1 MLCDNSNYLNPIQYG
16 IYFKNTIVWG
26 IMAQPSSNFVV
37 SSSVMIKF
45 GVVIES
51 DKFAPKSQIF

>member
-1 MLCDNSNYLNPIQYG
+1 
-16 IYFKNTIVWG
+16 
-26 IMAQPSSNFVV
+26 MASPSSNFVV

-51 DKFAPKSQIF
+51 DKFAPKSQIFKDVTAEFMTSSFVSGYHIL